1 MRLAS
6 WVVDPCE
13 EDGEAMIT
21 RSDIQRILNRES
33 SERPVLSVYLDLSV
47 NSDNKRTHQV
57 FLNQQRNRIA
67 ELDGERPG
75 HQREELVSALA
86 RLEQWLAEEYDE
98 ANRGV
103 AFFTEPG
110 GAWTD
115 VLQFPVPV
123 GNRLELGEEPV
134 IGPLAEIGQRS
145 RRYGIVLVDREH
157 VRLLAV
163 RLGVVEHEHE
173 VRGDPYPTPHDV
185 KAGGYSAKD
194 YQKRKAEEARHFF
207 KEFAKEVAAFERRFH
222 IDELLVLGTVE
233 NVKAFHDFLPQAQQ
247 EKVAYT
253 GQLPVDAPAPEV
265 LQRLAPVFA
274 EQLAR
279 EEAAAVE
286 MLRERVERRHLA
298 AAGVQETLEQLQ
310 EGKVQK
316 LFLARD
322 TRREG
327 ARCSQCR
334 FYLASASGAC
344 PYCGGETR
352 NGVDLVE
359 AMVRLAETQ
368 EVPIEFVGGRSLG
381 DMHGVGALLRF

>member
-1 MRLAS
+1 
-6 WVVDPCE
+6 
-13 EDGEAMIT
+13 MIT
-21 RSDIQRILNRES
+21 RADIQRILNRES

-47 NSDNKRTHQV
+47 NSDNKRTHQI
-57 FLNQQRNRIA
+57 FLNQQRNRIE
-67 ELDGERPG
+67 ELDGDRPG
-75 HQREELVSALA
+75 HHREELMHALA
-86 RLEQWLAEEYDE
+86 RLEQWLAEEYQE
-98 ANRGV
+98 ANHGV

-110 GAWTD
+110 GDWVDA
-115 VLQFPVPV
+115 LQFPVPV
-123 GNRLELGEEPV
+123 ENRLELGEDPV
-134 IGPLAEIGQRS
+134 IGPLAELGQRS
-145 RRYGIVLVDREH
+145 RRHGIVLVDREH

-207 KEFAKEVAAFERRFH
+207 KEFAKEVAAFGRRFRV
-222 IDELLVLGTVE
+222 DDLLLLGTVE
-233 NVKAFHDFLPQAQQ
+233 NVRAFHDFLPQAEQ
-247 EKVAYT
+247 EKVTHT
-253 GQLPVDAPAPEV
+253 GQMPVAAPAPEV
-265 LQRLAPVFA
+265 LQRLAPVFD

-286 MLRERVERRHLA
+286 MLRERVERRHMA
-298 AAGVQETLEQLQ
+298 TAGFQETLEQLQ
-310 EGKVQK
+310 EGKVQT
-316 LFLARD
+316 LFLARN

-334 FYLASASGAC
+334 FYLLGPTGAC

-359 AMVRLAETQ
+359 AMIRLAETQ
-368 EVPIEFVGGRSLG
+368 EVPIEFVGGRMLG
-381 DMHGVGALLRF
+381 DMNGVGALLRF